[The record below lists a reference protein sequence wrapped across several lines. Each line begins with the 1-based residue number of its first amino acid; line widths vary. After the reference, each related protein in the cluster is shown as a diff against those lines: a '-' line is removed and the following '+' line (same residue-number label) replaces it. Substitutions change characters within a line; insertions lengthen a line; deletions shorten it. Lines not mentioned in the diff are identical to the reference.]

1 MDTSGDGD
9 AMSDGST
16 LRMPTPGAAELPRRR
31 RRRWP
36 WAVLGIVLVLV
47 ALFVVLDRVAVAY
60 AENQAAQQMQ
70 SQGFP
75 TKPDVTIKG
84 FPFLTQVAAKRLNDV
99 HITASDVP
107 AGPVKFSFT
116 ADATDVLLNSGFQSG
131 TISHVTGTGLIGFSS
146 VAAAF
151 GGGGSGLTVSS
162 AGGNNV
168 KVSLNI
174 AGFNVSMT
182 GTIEQAGPNT
192 VKVHLNPPSGIPVSL
207 PIPSDFTIH
216 IPALPLHLTI
226 QSVQVTSQGVLI
238 HATGSN
244 IKFTQSGGLG

>member
-1 MDTSGDGD
+1 MDTSGDGG

-16 LRMPTPGAAELPRRR
+16 LRMPAPGAPGLPRRR

-36 WAVLGIVLVLV
+36 WVVLGIVLVLV

-84 FPFLTQVAAKRLNDV
+84 FPFLTQVAAKRINDV
-99 HITASDVP
+99 HITASNVP

-116 ADATDVLLNSGFQSG
+116 ADATDVLLNPGYQSG
-131 TISHVTGTGLIGFSS
+131 TISHVTGTGVIPFSN
-146 VAAAF
+146 VASAL
-151 GGGGSGLTVSS
+151 GGGGSGLTISS

-168 KVSLNI
+168 KLSVNV
-174 AGFNVSMT
+174 AGFNLSMT
-182 GTIEQAGPNT
+182 GSVEQTGPST
-192 VKVHLNPPSGIPVSL
+192 VKVHLNPPSGLPVSL

-216 IPALPLHLTI
+216 IPTLPMHLTI
-226 QSVQVTSQGVLI
+226 QSVKVTGQGLVV
-238 HATGSN
+238 HASGSD

>member
-1 MDTSGDGD
+1 M
-9 AMSDGST
+9 
-16 LRMPTPGAAELPRRR
+16 
-31 RRRWP
+31 
-36 WAVLGIVLVLV
+36 
-47 ALFVVLDRVAVAY
+47 
-60 AENQAAQQMQ
+60 
-70 SQGFP
+70 
-75 TKPDVTIKG
+75 
-84 FPFLTQVAAKRLNDV
+84 
-99 HITASDVP
+99 AS
-107 AGPVKFSFT
+107 
-116 ADATDVLLNSGFQSG
+116 
-131 TISHVTGTGLIGFSS
+131 
-146 VAAAF
+146 AF